1 MASRPVDRGFG
12 RRGETKVPFHPV
24 KSGFCRMAEPKMLF
38 HPVKGGFCRMGNA
51 MVRGAGVPKNKN
63 CRKRGGFLQFGAQSR
78 ARTGTFLRNTGF

>member
-24 KSGFCRMAEPKMLF
+24 K
-38 HPVKGGFCRMGNA
+38 GGFDRMGTLWS
-51 MVRGAGVPKNKN
+51 GAQERSKNKN
-63 CRKRGGFLQFGAQSR
+63 CRKPGGFLQFGAQSR

>member
-38 HPVKGGFCRMGNA
+38 LPVKGGFDRMGT
-51 MVRGAGVPKNKN
+51 
-63 CRKRGGFLQFGAQSR
+63 LWSGAQEC
-78 ARTGTFLRNTGF
+78 